1 MPSFFILSTS
11 DDPKHCLIDEA
22 PQSMRPKSWRISK
35 GLPMEHRYPPDVV
48 LKMDG
53 AHKGLMVPD
62 LVSTTERIAIV
73 SNKLKGLLEQHS
85 GARIEFLPAS
95 IANHKGRIAAKD
107 YFIANV
113 LDHVDCVDKER
124 SEVEELHPD
133 PTLLSGLFRLQVL
146 QEPIPPEAK
155 LFRLKTMPPAILIR
169 DDLRALLDA
178 ESLTGIRYIA
188 MGEECAIY

>member
-1 MPSFFILSTS
+1 MPSFSILSTS
-11 DDPKHCLIDEA
+11 DDPKHCLVDEV
-22 PQSMRPKSWRISK
+22 PESLRPKMWRIGK

-53 AHKGLMVPD
+53 GHKGLVVPD
-62 LVSTTERIAIV
+62 LVSNTESIALV
-73 SNKLKGLLEQHS
+73 SSKLKGLLEQHS
-85 GARIEFLPAS
+85 GARIEFLPVS
-95 IANHKGRIAAKD
+95 IANHKGRVAAKD

-146 QEPIPPEAK
+146 QDQIPSEAK
-155 LFRLKTMPPAILIR
+155 LFRLKTMPRAILIR

-178 ESLTGIRYIA
+178 ENLTGVRYIA

>member
-1 MPSFFILSTS
+1 MPSFSILSTS
-11 DDPKHCLIDEA
+11 DDPKHCLVDEV
-22 PQSMRPKSWRISK
+22 PESLNPKKWRISK

-48 LKMDG
+48 LKMDSG
-53 AHKGLMVPD
+53 HKGLVVPD
-62 LVSTTERIAIV
+62 LVSNTVRITIV
-73 SNKLKGLLEQHS
+73 SSKLKGLLEQHS
-85 GARIEFLPAS
+85 GARIEFLPVS
-95 IANHKGRIAAKD
+95 MANHKGRIAAKD

-124 SEVEELHPD
+124 SEVEELNPD
-133 PTLLSGLFRLQVL
+133 PTLLSGLFRLQVH
-146 QEPIPPEAK
+146 QDRIPPEAK

-178 ESLTGIRYIA
+178 ENLTGVRYIA

>member
-11 DDPKHCLIDEA
+11 NDPKHCLVSEV
-22 PQSMRPKSWRISK
+22 PESLNPKKWRITK

-53 AHKGLMVPD
+53 GHKGLVVPD
-62 LVSTTERIAIV
+62 MVSNTNRIAIA
-73 SNKLKGLLEQHS
+73 SSKLKALLEQHS

-113 LDHVDCVDKER
+113 LDHVDCIDKER
-124 SEVEELHPD
+124 SEVEDLNMD
-133 PTLLSGLFRLQVL
+133 PAFLSGLFRLQIL
-146 QEPIPPEAK
+146 PDRIPPEAK
-155 LFRLKTMPPAILIR
+155 FFRLKTMPTAILIR

>member
-1 MPSFFILSTS
+1 M
-11 DDPKHCLIDEA
+11 
-22 PQSMRPKSWRISK
+22 
-35 GLPMEHRYPPDVV
+35 
-48 LKMDG
+48 
-53 AHKGLMVPD
+53 MVPD

>member
-1 MPSFFILSTS
+1 MPSFSILSTS
-11 DDPKHCLIDEA
+11 NDPKHCLVDED
-22 PQSMRPKSWRISK
+22 PDSLRPKTWRIAK

-53 AHKGLMVPD
+53 GHKGLVVPD
-62 LVSTTERIAIV
+62 LVSNTLRIALV
-73 SNKLKGLLEQHS
+73 SRKLKGLLEQHS
-85 GARIEFLPAS
+85 GARIEFLPVS

-146 QEPIPPEAK
+146 QERIPAESK

-169 DDLRALLDA
+169 DDLRAQLDA
-178 ESLTGIRYIA
+178 ENLTGVRYIA